1 MRTQVQVPEKAT
13 FGLCMQPWRIQES
26 LIEVSYMAKFQVITY
41 HQVSKL

>member
-13 FGLCMQPWRIQES
+13 YSLCMQPWRIQES
-26 LIEVSYMAKFQVITY
+26 LTEVSYMAKVQFITY